1 MKSRRCA
8 VSKGRS
14 LAFESVDAPA
24 CIMAAQVGPHPP
36 KGRVQSMQVE
46 AIDDE
51 ALMSYARLPS
61 WITPSSTSMVGS
73 MVLLVGYLL
82 ALTVLEVMAIADGL
96 RDAAITGPLLVVAFL
111 AFVGTTVI

>member
-1 MKSRRCA
+1 
-8 VSKGRS
+8 
-14 LAFESVDAPA
+14 
-24 CIMAAQVGPHPP
+24 MAAQVGPHPP
-36 KGRVQSMQVE
+36 KGRAQSMQVE

-82 ALTVLEVMAIADGL
+82 ALTVLEVMAIAGFASSRRSTQDL
-96 RDAAITGPLLVVAFL
+96 SASLSPMALALPTLTCAF
-111 AFVGTTVI
+111 IPRMSS

>member
-1 MKSRRCA
+1 
-8 VSKGRS
+8 
-14 LAFESVDAPA
+14 
-24 CIMAAQVGPHPP
+24 MAAQVGPHPP
-36 KGRVQSMQVE
+36 KGRAQSMQVE

-111 AFVGTTVI
+111 AFEGRNAVKGNRAAPYRYRRCR